1 VWPDEPL
8 GSYADFTSTSELL
21 FASFSDRVPVKNV
34 SHENDL
40 IFMRMNEQ
48 VTNISFYKKTLAT
61 EAKVNLELAVLSM
74 SCHRGPLIPLDFTKA
89 AMAITGRL
97 EDNKP
102 TMNTLRWA
110 LADKWKERCMDQ
122 MRC

>member
-1 VWPDEPL
+1 
-8 GSYADFTSTSELL
+8 
-21 FASFSDRVPVKNV
+21 
-34 SHENDL
+34 
-40 IFMRMNEQ
+40 MRMNEQ

-89 AMAITGRL
+89 AMA
-97 EDNKP
+97 N
-102 TMNTLRWA
+102 
-110 LADKWKERCMDQ
+110 KWKERCMDQ